1 MRAHNASFYKDVPF
15 RSLNDVLNSWGQ
27 NPKTEVFG
35 VVHEQDFQA
44 LETKT
49 NPYNLITAKP
59 VMTKFL
65 QKVPIMNNWPLCAV
79 PWLIKKSKMAHS
91 GHLEFNKMLISLYQ
105 IKLFEPN
112 LVQSSSTRLQ
122 TFKNVPNSL
131 NMKTQ
136 DGSHCYLGKM

>member
-1 MRAHNASFYKDVPF
+1 
-15 RSLNDVLNSWGQ
+15 
-27 NPKTEVFG
+27 
-35 VVHEQDFQA
+35 
-44 LETKT
+44 
-49 NPYNLITAKP
+49 
-59 VMTKFL
+59 MTKFL

-136 DGSHCYLGKM
+136 DGSHCYLGKMWSWLFWYVVTLNLYHISGSYLKMLRLRLRTLFAITRCLPTHHFLQWCKFLS